1 MISLWISLYSN
12 YVSCVTNHHSVSMGQ
27 ELASSL
33 VGWCGP
39 GRQKAEQACSL
50 PRGWQGQEDLPQD
63 GPPTGLWA
71 QGLGVSP
78 HGPPGGCQSVCT
90 TWQLA
95 SPTVSDP
102 WEKARRKP
110 SAL

>member
-1 MISLWISLYSN
+1 
-12 YVSCVTNHHSVSMGQ
+12 MGQ

-78 HGPPGGCQSVCT
+78 HGPPGRLPECLHNVAVGFPHS
-90 TWQLA
+90 
-95 SPTVSDP
+95 
-102 WEKARRKP
+102 E
-110 SAL
+110 